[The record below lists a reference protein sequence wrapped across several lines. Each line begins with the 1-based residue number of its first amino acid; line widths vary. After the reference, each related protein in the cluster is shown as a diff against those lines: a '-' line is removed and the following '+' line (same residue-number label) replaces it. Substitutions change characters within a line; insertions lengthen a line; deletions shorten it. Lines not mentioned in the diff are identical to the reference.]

1 MVRVIMGVKGTGK
14 TKQMIELINTAAK
27 NEDGSVMMLP
37 YEADAQGKD
46 SAPMNRVP
54 FLLAKE
60 MFDTFT
66 YAEGSAQAQRDNA
79 IKDQYSKYTIPT
91 ENLYPN
97 VMFSTEQVDR
107 LAGLSTDIGDY
118 VLTTYSTWMLNG
130 GMDAGWDAYIEQ
142 LNKLGLEEYISI
154 LQEALDAFNA
164 N

>member
-1 MVRVIMGVKGTGK
+1 
-14 TKQMIELINTAAK
+14 
-27 NEDGSVMMLP
+27 
-37 YEADAQGKD
+37 
-46 SAPMNRVP
+46 MNRVP

-107 LAGLSTDIGDY
+107 LAELSTDIGDY
-118 VLTTYSTWMLNG
+118 VLTTYSTTIV
-130 GMDAGWDAYIEQ
+130 MDAPSSCLEASSFTTSTIFFRSSIER
-142 LNKLGLEEYISI
+142 
-154 LQEALDAFNA
+154 
-164 N
+164 